1 MARDRF
7 FWGHCA
13 CMADHPYRRRAVIGL
28 CLIRLSGTESQTI
41 AFRLCV
47 GSTRRTGMAAP
58 VFLLPLGWLGPAERP
73 QRARFGSRHPG
84 PWLPTPANKE
94 SKFLLA
100 AAVERVYLATDLLT
114 VVLLLTP
121 AKNGLA

>member
-1 MARDRF
+1 
-7 FWGHCA
+7 
-13 CMADHPYRRRAVIGL
+13 
-28 CLIRLSGTESQTI
+28 
-41 AFRLCV
+41 
-47 GSTRRTGMAAP
+47 MAAP
-58 VFLLPLGWLGPAERP
+58 VFLLPLGWLGPAD
-73 QRARFGSRHPG
+73 
-84 PWLPTPANKE
+84 WLLTPANKE